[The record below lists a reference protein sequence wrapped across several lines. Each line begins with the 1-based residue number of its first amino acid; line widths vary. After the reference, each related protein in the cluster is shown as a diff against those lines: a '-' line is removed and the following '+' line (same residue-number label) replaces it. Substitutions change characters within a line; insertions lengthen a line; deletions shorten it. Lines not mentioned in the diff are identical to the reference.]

1 MSLYFIVS
9 FNDIGEIEQL
19 ETKRFMGD
27 KDLETWICKVSN
39 YQEKNNILVPTQAEA
54 IWKIGKR
61 SFSYARFN
69 VLQLEYDKPI
79 KF

>member
-1 MSLYFIVS
+1 VS

-19 ETKRFMGD
+19 ETKRFMDD
-27 KDLETWICKVSN
+27 KNLETWICKVSN